1 VDVDVDLDDVDL
13 DDVDLDDVDLNLDLN
28 AEDEDLDEDLD
39 VDLELNHIS
48 VFVSRRVKE
57 QWQLFHWGDT
67 PLI

>member
-1 VDVDVDLDDVDL
+1 MDGDVDLDDVDL

-48 VFVSRRVKE
+48 VFVSRVKE
-57 QWQLFHWGDT
+57 QWQLFHWGDI